1 MITKRTTILLLTVL
15 FTFAFSVLCPA
26 QSDGTGFGLQPGLIP
41 PVGDPKT
48 LTKRIM
54 SSTRYKLTPG
64 DTYELVINIEE
75 TERYPLLLSDSYQL
89 DIPFLGTIDVED
101 MYFSDL
107 KTLVVQ
113 RIKAKIPVQYVDFVL
128 TSPALFDVFVYG
140 GVTNPG
146 IATVSPLSRVSDAIL
161 LAKGPVKGA
170 SYRRVDLIR
179 DGRTRTLDLSLY
191 ATKADYDQNPL
202 LEPGDKIY
210 VNAAEKLVE
219 ISGKVRYPG
228 PFELLPEDTLATLID
243 LAGGITPD
251 ARTESIRVARLD
263 ERGKVQILSI
273 PFDQAGETLLVNG
286 DRIAVSSSLENE
298 DTITIDAAVYGQP
311 TSGDGPI
318 MIPPRN
324 VVVSLPYIP
333 GLTVLDILEQLGG
346 PSPLADSTAS
356 YVQRGESRL
365 PFDAGQLWAERSEAY
380 DLILE
385 PGDLLV
391 VPMQKLMVFV
401 AGEVNNAG
409 GFPYVNGY
417 KVADYILAAGG
428 ISLET
433 GDRNKIFFLDALG
446 NRERTGLDSPVVE
459 PGTLIYVAK
468 SGWGMTQK
476 AIKNMMIVT
485 AFVGA
490 LVIITQDLVEI
501 IQAF

>member
-1 MITKRTTILLLTVL
+1 LLLLTVL
-15 FTFAFSVLCPA
+15 FSFGFTAVCPA
-26 QSDGTGFGLQPGLIP
+26 QSEGSGFGLQPGLIP

-54 SSTRYKLTPG
+54 SSTQYKLTPG

-75 TERYPLLLSDSYQL
+75 TERYPLLLGESYEL
-89 DIPFLGTIDVED
+89 DIPFLGTINVRD
-101 MYFSDL
+101 MYFTDL
-107 KTLVVQ
+107 KKMVVQ

-146 IATVSPLSRVSDAIL
+146 IATVNPLSRVSDAIL

-179 DGRTRTLDLSLY
+179 DGKTRTYDLSMF
-191 ATKADYDQNPL
+191 ATRADYSQNPL

-228 PFELLPEDTLATLID
+228 PFELLPGDTLATLID

-251 ARTESIRVARLD
+251 ARTDTIRIARLN
-263 ERGKVQILSI
+263 ERGKVQILNISY
-273 PFDQAGETLLVNG
+273 DQAGETLLENG

-311 TSGDGPI
+311 TSGEGPI
-318 MIPPRN
+318 VIPPRN
-324 VVVSLPYIP
+324 VVVTLPYIP

-346 PSPLADSTAS
+346 PSPLADTAAG
-356 YVQRGESRL
+356 YVQRNGERL
-365 PFDAGQLWAERSEAY
+365 PLDVDPLWTERTEQY
-380 DLILE
+380 DLVLA

-391 VPMQKLMVFV
+391 IPMQKLKVFV
-401 AGEVNNAG
+401 AGEVNNPG
-409 GFPYVNGY
+409 GLPYVNGY
-417 KVADYILAAGG
+417 TVGDYILAAGG

-433 GDRNKIFFLDALG
+433 GDRNKIFFMDLLG
-446 NRERTGLDSPVVE
+446 NRERTALDAPVAE

-476 AIKNMMIVT
+476 AIKNVMIVT
-485 AFVGA
+485 AFLGA
-490 LVIITQDLVEI
+490 LVIITQDVVEI

>member
-1 MITKRTTILLLTVL
+1 MVTRKTALLLLILL
-15 FTFAFSVLCPA
+15 FAFGFSVLCSA
-26 QSDGTGFGLQPGLIP
+26 EGEGFGLQPGLIP

-54 SSTRYKLTPG
+54 SSTQYKLTPG

-75 TERYPLLLSDSYQL
+75 TERYPLLLSESYEL
-89 DIPFLGTIDVED
+89 DIPFLGTVNVKD
-101 MYFSDL
+101 MYFADL
-107 KTLVVQ
+107 KKMVVQ

-146 IATVSPLSRVSDAIL
+146 IATVNPLSRVSDAIL
-161 LAKGPVKGA
+161 LAKGPIKGA

-179 DGRTRTLDLSLY
+179 NGETRTLDLSMF
-191 ATKADYDQNPL
+191 AARADYSQNPL

-210 VNAAEKLVE
+210 VNPAEKLVE

-228 PFELLPEDTLATLID
+228 PFELLPEDTLGTLLD

-251 ARTESIRVARLD
+251 ARTETIRIARLD
-263 ERGKVQILSI
+263 ERGKVQILNL
-273 PFDQAGETLLVNG
+273 PFDEAGKTSLANG
-286 DRIAVSSSLENE
+286 DRIAVSSALENE

-318 MIPPRN
+318 IIPPRN
-324 VVVSLPYIP
+324 VVVTLPYVP

-346 PSPLADSTAS
+346 PSPLADTAAS
-356 YVQRGESRL
+356 YVQRQKSRL
-365 PFDAGQLWAERSEAY
+365 PLDVGRLWSERQEQY
-380 DLILE
+380 DLNME

-391 VPMQKLMVFV
+391 IPMLKLSVFV

-409 GFPYVNGY
+409 AFPYVNGY

-433 GDRNKIFFLDALG
+433 GDRNKIFFMDAVG
-446 NRERTGLDSPVVE
+446 NRKRAALDNPVSD

-468 SGWGMTQK
+468 SGWGLTQQTFK
-476 AIKNMMIVT
+476 DVLIVT
-485 AFVGA
+485 AFIGA
-490 LVIITQDLVEI
+490 LVALTNSMIDLV
-501 IQAF
+501 QQF